1 MKFVKKITWDPLG
14 PSTHEFERGFPNYPG
29 QPKST
34 MDPRDYQG
42 PARNTTQDKLMQIYH
57 QMRRWRLAGRAMRTV
72 GILAKAGQAGQ
83 GGLPR

>member
-1 MKFVKKITWDPLG
+1 
-14 PSTHEFERGFPNYPG
+14 
-29 QPKST
+29 

-83 GGLPR
+83 AGLPRWSKAETIKIHFLMTIQV